1 MESFN
6 ENLGNFLTG
15 CRDNALEELRTDK
28 RYTERKAAQASL
40 RTKLEAVISA
50 EAKELFEEYAVSAIT
65 LNGMEFNRMIL
76 LGLSLPAELQKCFN
90 ASTPEYM
97 AFADEYLN

>member
-6 ENLGNFLTG
+6 ENLGSFLTG

-28 RYTERKAAQASL
+28 RYTERKQAQTSL
-40 RTKLEAVISA
+40 RSKLEAIINT
-50 EAKELFEEYAVSAIT
+50 EAKELLEEYAVSAIT

-90 ASTPEYM
+90 ASTPDYKK
-97 AFADEYLN
+97 FADDYLN